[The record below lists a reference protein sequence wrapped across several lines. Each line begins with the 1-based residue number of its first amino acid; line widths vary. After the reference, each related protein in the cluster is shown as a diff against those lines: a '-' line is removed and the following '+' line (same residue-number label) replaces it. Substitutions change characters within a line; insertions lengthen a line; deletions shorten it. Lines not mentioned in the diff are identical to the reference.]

1 MYMIENQM
9 YAVFLFLKKDKRVD
23 IAYQVLDLVE
33 GDPPELGI
41 KYVLSTL
48 NKIKMGFKATDRVQP
63 SNQQTKNF

>member
-1 MYMIENQM
+1 MIILGPTFELDTMRMIENQM

-41 KYVLSTL
+41 
-48 NKIKMGFKATDRVQP
+48 R
-63 SNQQTKNF
+63 

>member
-1 MYMIENQM
+1 MKEARKIIIPTKNDYSGPTFELDTMRMIENQM

-41 KYVLSTL
+41 
-48 NKIKMGFKATDRVQP
+48 R
-63 SNQQTKNF
+63 